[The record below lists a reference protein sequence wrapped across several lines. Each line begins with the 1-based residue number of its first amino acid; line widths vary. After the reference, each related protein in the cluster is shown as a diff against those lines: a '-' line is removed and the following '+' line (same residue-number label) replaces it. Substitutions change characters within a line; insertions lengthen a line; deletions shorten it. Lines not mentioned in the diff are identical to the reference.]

1 MFQLNSL
8 VVSRRSEYD
17 LSMIVAVDTLGGYAN
32 GKTIPWSFE
41 ADLKHFKKVTNGNI
55 CIMGRKTYDD
65 IVEKRRKQK
74 PNFRVLL
81 PHRTSYVIS
90 KTITEAQGAEV
101 FPNVSAVLE
110 ALPDNNQE
118 IYLLGGS
125 RLWIQY
131 LDRAK
136 QIWMTIV
143 PGKYKTNKKFPIEF
157 MKDYEIVEGYKE
169 ETDKGELMFVRY
181 VRKVTYYMVEILNP
195 EIQEHLVEHFKERL
209 VRVNGQIITFI
220 EPQKGEIKYVKKFGT
235 VTKRQGLAI
244 E

>member
-1 MFQLNSL
+1 MSG
-8 VVSRRSEYD
+8 RSEYN
-17 LSMIVAVDTLGGYAN
+17 LSMIVAVDHTGGYAN
-32 GKTIPWSFE
+32 GVTIPWSFK
-41 ADLKHFKKVTNGNI
+41 ADWKHFKKVTDGSV

-65 IVEKRRKQK
+65 IAKTRHEKK

-81 PHRTSYVIS
+81 PGRTSYVIS

-101 FPNVSAVLE
+101 FPSVSAVLNI
-110 ALPDNNQE
+110 LPNDDRE
-118 IYLLGGS
+118 VYLLGGS
-125 RLWIQY
+125 RMWIQY

-143 PGKYKTNKKFPIEF
+143 PGKYKTNKKFPVEF

-169 ETDKGELMFVRY
+169 ETDQGELMFVRY
-181 VRKVTYYMVEILNP
+181 VRKVVYYMAQILDP
-195 EIQEHLVEHFKERL
+195 GVQKHLVEHFRERL
-209 VRVNGQIITFI
+209 IKTDGQIITFI
-220 EPQKGEIKYVKKFGT
+220 NPQKGEINYVKRLGIV

>member
-1 MFQLNSL
+1 
-8 VVSRRSEYD
+8 
-17 LSMIVAVDTLGGYAN
+17 MIVAVDTLGGYAYN
-32 GKTIPWSFE
+32 ATIPWSFA
-41 ADLKHFKKVTNGNI
+41 ADQKHFKKITSGNV
-55 CIMGRKTYDD
+55 CIMGRKTYED
-65 IVEKRRKQK
+65 IAEKRGEKS

-81 PHRTSYVIS
+81 PYRTSYVIS

-101 FPNVSAVLE
+101 FPSVSAVL
-110 ALPDNNQE
+110 ATLPDNNQE
-118 IYLLGGS
+118 VYLLGGS
-125 RLWIQY
+125 RMWIQY

-169 ETDKGELMFVRY
+169 ETDQGELMFVRY
-181 VRKVTYYMVEILNP
+181 VRKVVYYMAEILNP
-195 EIQEHLVEHFKERL
+195 EIQKHLVEHFKERL
-209 VRVNGQIITFI
+209 IKTDGQTITFVN
-220 EPQKGEIKYVKKFGT
+220 PQKGEIDYIKRYGT

>member
-1 MFQLNSL
+1 
-8 VVSRRSEYD
+8 
-17 LSMIVAVDTLGGYAN
+17 MIVAVDRTGGYADSL
-32 GKTIPWSFE
+32 TIPWSFE
-41 ADLKHFKKVTNGNI
+41 ADLKHFKKVTAGNI

-65 IVEKRRKQK
+65 IAEKRRKQK

-81 PHRTSYVIS
+81 PYRTSYVIS
-90 KTITEAQGAEV
+90 KTITEAQGAKV
-101 FPNVSAVLE
+101 FPNVSAVLDT
-110 ALPDNNQE
+110 LPDNNQE

-143 PGKYKTNKKFPIEF
+143 PGKYKTNKKFPIEI

-181 VRKVTYYMVEILNP
+181 VRKVTYYTAQILDRRALK
-195 EIQEHLVEHFKERL
+195 QLVQHFKERL
-209 VRVNGQIITFI
+209 IETKGQMLTFV
-220 EPQKGEIKYVKKFGT
+220 EPQKGEIKYVKQFGPI
-235 VTKRQGLAI
+235 TKRQGLAI